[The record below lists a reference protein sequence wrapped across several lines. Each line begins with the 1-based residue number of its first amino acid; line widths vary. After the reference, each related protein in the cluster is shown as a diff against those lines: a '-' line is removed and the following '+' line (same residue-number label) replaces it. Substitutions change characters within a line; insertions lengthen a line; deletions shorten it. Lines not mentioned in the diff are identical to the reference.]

1 MGKDIESNV
10 LKEIRNNIKTARLL
24 KGLTQEYVAE
34 KLDKSINF
42 ISLLERGQTG
52 LSVNSIVDVCNVLEI
67 EPNTLFNGL
76 INYNDDTDKII
87 INGLSS
93 LSNDDKKI
101 VNDLIEYIL
110 KKNNK

>member
-1 MGKDIESNV
+1 MGKNIESNV
-10 LKEIRNNIKTARLL
+10 LKEIGNNIKTARLL

-76 INYNDDTDKII
+76 INYNNDTDKII

>member
-1 MGKDIESNV
+1 MSKDIEKNV
-10 LKEIRNNIKTARLL
+10 LKEIGNNIKTARIL

-34 KLDKSINF
+34 RLDKSINF

-52 LSVNSIVDVCNVLEI
+52 LSINSIIDICNILEI
-67 EPNTLFNGL
+67 DPNAIFNGL
-76 INYNDDTDKII
+76 INCNSEDEII
-87 INGLSS
+87 INSICSLSS
-93 LSNDDKKI
+93 EDKKI

>member
-10 LKEIRNNIKTARLL
+10 LKEIGNNIKTARLL
-24 KGLTQEYVAE
+24 KGLTQKYVAE